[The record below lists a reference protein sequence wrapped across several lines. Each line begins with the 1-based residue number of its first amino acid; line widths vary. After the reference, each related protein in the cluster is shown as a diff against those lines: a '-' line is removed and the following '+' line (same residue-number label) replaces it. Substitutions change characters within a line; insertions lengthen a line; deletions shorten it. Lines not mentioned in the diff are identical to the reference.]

1 MILGITTLLIALL
14 ISTVSAWYSILGLTA
29 IFAGAVMPAII
40 MGISL
45 ELGKVMVAVWLHQN
59 WKRDRLLKFY
69 LIPALIF
76 LMMLTS
82 VGVFGFLSKAHVDQN
97 LVSGDVIAEIA
108 IFDEK
113 IRTERENIDVNRK
126 QLKQMDEAVDQV
138 MGRSSDEKGAER
150 AVTIRRSQ
158 QKERGR
164 LLADITTSQKRISAL
179 NEERA
184 PIAAKVRKVEAE
196 VGPIKY
202 VAALFSTNTP
212 DQDQLERAVRWV
224 IILIV
229 IVFDPLAIVLIIAGI
244 SQLGWS
250 RQKSVSSDFNYSHSG
265 ISPLKTIDELIADIT
280 PENTH
285 PEINLDVVNTQLA
298 ELVVERE
305 AEYSIVDT
313 AEKQD
318 PRVNDLEND
327 LIQAKRD
334 AELLVDFV
342 QKQDQELTQVKEVLT
357 DLYDDQS
364 KLTELNLRSMQR
376 EQSLTA
382 QLELALLELARIQQE
397 RDQVAQ
403 EMATMQEQDSAL
415 GEFFEQA
422 HDVAQEIDVGTYT
435 APHDFP
441 EYPQDNIP
449 LTEEQNAQVEE
460 SVYSTP
466 EEIVEE
472 IIQKLPMR
480 QPSAEFGSEFPGAPN
495 RGDMYL
501 RTDFKPSRLFKWNDV
516 KWIEVNKNTTDV
528 YNYNDAYLQFLVE
541 KVSSGEY
548 SFDDL
553 NDTEQHQVRALL
565 GVNR

>member
-29 IFAGAVMPAII
+29 IFAGAVMPAVI

-164 LLADITTSQKRISAL
+164 LLAEITESQKRISAL

-250 RQKSVSSDFNYSHSG
+250 KPRGSNSGQTAWSPSGSDG
-265 ISPLKTIDELIADIT
+265 GLVTIDDMIVGIKPDNVHPAYTETKPKPFNSEPFISTTISQYKSEDEPEEEISTEEQEQSNTELERARQDR
-280 PENTH
+280 
-285 PEINLDVVNTQLA
+285 EILA
-298 ELVVERE
+298 E
-305 AEYSIVDT
+305 Y
-313 AEKQD
+313 
-318 PRVNDLEND
+318 
-327 LIQAKRD
+327 
-334 AELLVDFV
+334 V
-342 QKQDQELTQVKEVLT
+342 QQQDQTIRKRTQELVQVREILT
-357 DLYDDQS
+357 DLHNDQS
-364 KLTELNLRSMQR
+364 NLSELNLRSMQR
-376 EQSLTA
+376 EQDLQS
-382 QLELALLELARIQQE
+382 ELAQTRELLAEAQAERDRLFLAYSAEMTRANELAQE
-397 RDQVAQ
+397 VANQPYTEPEEFFNQALTVAQ
-403 EMATMQEQDSAL
+403 A
-415 GEFFEQA
+415 
-422 HDVAQEIDVGTYT
+422 IDTDTYT
-435 APHDFP
+435 APV
-441 EYPQDNIP
+441 IP
-449 LTEEQNAQVEE
+449 A
-460 SVYSTP
+460 
-466 EEIVEE
+466 
-472 IIQKLPMR
+472 R
-480 QPSAEFGSEFPGAPN
+480 QPAADFGDSFPNTPS
-495 RGDMYL
+495 RGDMFL

-541 KVSSGEY
+541 KISTGEY
-548 SFDDL
+548 STDDL
-553 NDTEQHQVRALL
+553 SYTEQQQVRTML
-565 GVNR
+565 GSR